1 MDAQGKRYRKDPCH
15 VSCLRRRTVSQ
26 SPGGLL
32 KALLVAMLLLAL
44 PLLSVAAAMDPPAY
58 STDFTNRGAVL
69 AVWT

>member
-1 MDAQGKRYRKDPCH
+1 MRNA
-15 VSCLRRRTVSQ
+15 SRTEE
-26 SPGGLL
+26 PGGLL

-44 PLLSVAAAMDPPAY
+44 PLLGMAAAMDPPAY